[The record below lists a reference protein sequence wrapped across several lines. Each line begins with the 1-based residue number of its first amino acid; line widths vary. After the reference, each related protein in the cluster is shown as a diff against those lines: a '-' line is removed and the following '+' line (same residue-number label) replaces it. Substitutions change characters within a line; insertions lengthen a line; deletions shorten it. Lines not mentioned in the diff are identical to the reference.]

1 MLSPLD
7 HFIKEKLRIKFYLR
21 YMDDFIMIH
30 EDQSYLEYCR
40 AEIQKFLAKGG
51 FELHPRKTRI
61 QHVTDK
67 LTFLGFDYL
76 LTSTGKV
83 VMLVSS
89 EAVKRNRKKLFR
101 MVQKVK
107 RGEMPRSKVDEC
119 FKCQL
124 DHLRKGNSF
133 KLLQRYC
140 AYYKSLWR

>member
-1 MLSPLD
+1 
-7 HFIKEKLRIKFYLR
+7 
-21 YMDDFIMIH
+21 
-30 EDQSYLEYCR
+30 
-40 AEIQKFLAKGG
+40 
-51 FELHPRKTRI
+51 
-61 QHVTDK
+61 
-67 LTFLGFDYL
+67 
-76 LTSTGKV
+76 
-83 VMLVSS
+83 MLVSS